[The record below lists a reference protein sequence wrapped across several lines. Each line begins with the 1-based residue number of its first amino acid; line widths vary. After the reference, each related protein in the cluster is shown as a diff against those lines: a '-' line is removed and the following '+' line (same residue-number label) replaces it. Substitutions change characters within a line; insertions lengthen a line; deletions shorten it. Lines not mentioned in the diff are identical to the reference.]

1 MDLKHKRI
9 AFLLFDQCDLLD
21 VTGPAAVFDSAAR
34 NLLHQ
39 GVARERPID
48 LLYYSA
54 EGGPV
59 MTRQALAVQ
68 TVPLP
73 TPSKG
78 EFDTVIVAGGTGIEE
93 SCDERLVTWLREH
106 HRLFR
111 RIASVC
117 TGAFILAEAG
127 LLDGRRAVTHW
138 MDCDE
143 LQRRFPSVQVT
154 PNCIFAEDDRV
165 WTSAGVSTGIDL
177 ALAMLEQDYGHELAL
192 TVARRLVLFLKR
204 PGGETQFS
212 TALRGQAVTGQLAP
226 LLRWIADNP
235 EADLRAEALAER
247 ANMSLRN
254 FYRAFVEATGAPPA
268 EWVEVT
274 RLEVAKRLLEQTSQ
288 NADQV
293 ALKAGFG
300 SYERMRRTF
309 TRRLGVSPAAYSN
322 SFQAVRSAPA
332 GDVYLGAL
340 DPVAR
345 TIETATL
352 SLS

>member
-1 MDLKHKRI
+1 MQLRHQRI

-34 NLLHQ
+34 NLIAS
-39 GVARERPID
+39 GVTRER
-48 LLYYSA
+48 LVQLRYFSV

-59 MTRQALAVQ
+59 MTRQELAVH
-68 TVPLP
+68 TEPLP
-73 TPSKG
+73 KPARG
-78 EFDTVIVAGGTGIEE
+78 DIDTVIFVGGTEVDA
-93 SCDERLVTWLREH
+93 SCDERLVAWLRTH
-106 HRLFR
+106 HCAFR

-117 TGAFILAEAG
+117 TGAFILGNAG

-138 MDCDE
+138 QDCDE
-143 LQRRFPSVQVT
+143 LQRRFPSAQV
-154 PNCIFAEDDRV
+154 NRDCIFTEDHGI

-204 PGGETQFS
+204 PGGQTQFS
-212 TALRGQAVTGQLAP
+212 TALRGQAASGPLAA
-226 LLRWIADNP
+226 LLGWIAANP
-235 EADLRAEALAER
+235 GADLRAETLAER

-274 RLEVAKRLLEQTSQ
+274 RVEGAKRLLEQSSQ
-288 NADQV
+288 TADQI
-293 ALKAGFG
+293 ALRAGFG

-309 TRRLGVSPAAYSN
+309 IRRLGVSPAAYRDRFIHVVDSP
-322 SFQAVRSAPA
+322 V
-332 GDVYLGAL
+332 GHIGAL
-340 DPVAR
+340 DPEAR
-345 TIETATL
+345 RIEE
-352 SLS
+352 SLLN